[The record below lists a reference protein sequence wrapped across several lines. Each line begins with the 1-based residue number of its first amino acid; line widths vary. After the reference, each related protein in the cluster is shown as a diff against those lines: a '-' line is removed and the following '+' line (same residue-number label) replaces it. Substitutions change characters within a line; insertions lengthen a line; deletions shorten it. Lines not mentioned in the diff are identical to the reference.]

1 VRGATKLALPYL
13 AGLFLLVA
21 VPALLAFALA
31 FTEFPAVAAP
41 RFNGVDNFIRLF
53 RDAGYATALWN
64 SLIYLAL
71 SVPLRVV
78 AAVGIALLMY
88 RRSRGVGA
96 ARAAAYL
103 PTVVPDVAFGL
114 LWLWLLNPLYG
125 PIPGALQALGLPSP
139 DWLIDPWSARFA
151 VAIMSAFQIGE
162 GFVIALAVRRLIP
175 SSLYEAALLDGAGPW
190 FTLTRLTLPLMAPAI
205 ALLALRDVVLAL
217 QANFVP
223 ALIVTDG
230 GPRLATTFLSIYV
243 YRQAFAYFRLGYAST
258 ISLTMFVLT
267 AGIVYA
273 QYRLA
278 RRWRLL

>member
-1 VRGATKLALPYL
+1 MKASRLAWPYL
-13 AGLFLLVA
+13 IGLLLLV
-21 VPALLAFALA
+21 VGPALLAFALA
-31 FTEFPAVAAP
+31 FTEFPAVVPP
-41 RFNGVDNFIRLF
+41 RFVGLENFVRLT
-53 RDAGYATALWN
+53 RDPLYLTALWN
-64 SLIYLAL
+64 SLIYLVL

-78 AAVGIALLMY
+78 AAVGLALLMY
-88 RRSRGVGA
+88 RRGRGIGA

-103 PTVVPDVAFGL
+103 PSVIPDVAFGL

-139 DWLIDPWSARFA
+139 AWLTEPWGARLA
-151 VAIMSAFQIGE
+151 VVVMSAFQVGE

-175 SSLYEAALLDGAGPW
+175 ESLYEAALLDGASPW
-190 FTLTRLTLPLMAPAI
+190 FTLTRLTLPVMAPAI
-205 ALLALRDVVLAL
+205 VLLALRDVVLAF

-230 GPRLATTFLSIYV
+230 GPRLATTFLSVYV

-258 ISLTMFVLT
+258 ISVTMFILT
-267 AGIVYA
+267 AAIVYA

-278 RRWRLL
+278 RRWQLL